1 MAELIDASDNVY
13 GNKKHCRAFL
23 PMLLMVLKTNYSDAT
38 RRVERAHEKV
48 EQDIKDYLAKA
59 AGADKALSSDD
70 IKKRSEMFHED
81 SDMHLV
87 DPLNLKEVIEK
98 LEADIKAFRVD
109 CDATMSEQNALT
121 TVTVD
126 LTNVD

>member
-1 MAELIDASDNVY
+1 
-13 GNKKHCRAFL
+13 
-23 PMLLMVLKTNYSDAT
+23 
-38 RRVERAHEKV
+38 
-48 EQDIKDYLAKA
+48 
-59 AGADKALSSDD
+59 
-70 IKKRSEMFHED
+70 MFHED